1 MPNARNFDVII
12 IGAGAAGLMC
22 AMTAGARGKSVL
34 LLDHADAVGKK
45 ILISG
50 GGRCNFTNLHCT
62 AENFLSAN
70 KHFCKSA
77 LARYSQQDF
86 IALIDKHRIAW
97 HEKTLGQLFCDTS
110 ARDVVAMLLAECA
123 AAHVDIR
130 LAHRI
135 TDISRHDRFE
145 VATDKGVFTAISL
158 VLASGGLSIP
168 KMGATG
174 FAHDAAE
181 KFGLKLANVRP
192 GLVPLTLQ
200 GDDKALAMP
209 LSGVAT
215 PCIAT
220 FGKTKFREAILFTHR
235 GLSGPA
241 VLQISSY
248 WQPGQ
253 TVTFNLLPD
262 VDLKSFLLDAK
273 CRHAKQEIQTVLAR
287 QLPTR
292 LASGLLDAFAVHGA
306 CGAWGTIAVGLFTV
320 KAYSYNLNGYCGAFS
335 AGCDGRLLGY
345 QLAFV
350 MSVFAWVGV
359 FSTVMFLF
367 LRAIGMFRV
376 SKEVEEEG
384 LDSHEHTTHT
394 SLPIS
399 RKGVEAALE

>member
-1 MPNARNFDVII
+1 MRGAQDFDTII

-34 LLDHADAVGKK
+34 LLDHADAPGKK

-62 AENFLSAN
+62 AENFLSGN

-77 LARYSQQDF
+77 LARYTQHDF
-86 IALIDKHRIAW
+86 IALIDKHGIAW

-123 AAHVDIR
+123 AVHVDIR

-145 VATDKGVFTAISL
+145 VTTDKGVFTGKSL

-174 FAHDAAE
+174 FAHDVAE

-200 GDDKALAMP
+200 GDDKALATP
-209 LSGVAT
+209 LSGIAT
-215 PCIAT
+215 PCVATCGKIA
-220 FGKTKFREAILFTHR
+220 FKEAILFTHR

-253 TVTFNLLPD
+253 TVAFDLLPG
-262 VDLKSFLLDAK
+262 VDLKSYLLEAK
-273 CRHAKQEIQTVLAR
+273 RSHAKQEIQTVLAR
-287 QLPTR
+287 HLPTR
-292 LASGLLDAFAVHGA
+292 LASGLSDAFAVHGRI
-306 CGAWGTIAVGLFTV
+306 GDIADKSLSKLAETLNCWQITPAGSEGYAKAEVTVGGVATSDLSSQTMAANDVPGLFVIGEAVDVTGWLGG
-320 KAYSYNLNGYCGAFS
+320 YNFQWAWSSGHA
-335 AGCDGRLLGY
+335 AG
-345 QLAFV
+345 
-350 MSVFAWVGV
+350 SVV
-359 FSTVMFLF
+359 
-367 LRAIGMFRV
+367 
-376 SKEVEEEG
+376 
-384 LDSHEHTTHT
+384 
-394 SLPIS
+394 
-399 RKGVEAALE
+399 